1 MKKIFPIILVAGVGV
16 ALYFFMKKK
25 HTENK
30 KNAIPEPK
38 ISEQKPKF
46 GKELFNKTLNF
57 ALENKDLIKTKT

>member
-38 ISEQKPKF
+38 ISEKKPKF
-46 GKELFNKTLNF
+46 EKELFNKVLDF
-57 ALENKDLIKTKT
+57 AVQNKDLIKPK